1 MEKRTS
7 QVLISRSRKLE
18 YLIPNPNVQPIKS
31 EKTDYTS
38 DGIRTCVN
46 HKSTKW
52 IRRKPKPSYMTSMKP
67 KQIKRSKNISYL
79 FLCLSS
85 PPNQKLQTLYP
96 NLGFPLSS
104 WLSDPRNPTRRIRY
118 DYPSYS
124 IYVSYAP
131 LPVIICLCLLFISSI
146 SVISRWNW
154 PIRRL
159 WFVVS
164 VYHMKINR
172 ICYWIRKKTG
182 CWFDLLI
189 DAFFLFFTCFV

>member
-131 LPVIICLCLLFISSI
+131 LPDHNLPLVYFFNFGNFEVKLTDPS
-146 SVISRWNW
+146 SVICCF
-154 PIRRL
+154 RL
-159 WFVVS
+159 S
-164 VYHMKINR
+164 YEDQS
-172 ICYWIRKKTG
+172 Y
-182 CWFDLLI
+182 LL
-189 DAFFLFFTCFV
+189 LN